1 MIKSAL
7 RRAEEVSFRAFLR
20 RTRGFEV
27 GRYFVFT
34 LSRVQCWMLKIFFF
48 INRFYSLLSGR
59 CINNIHL
66 SPATLNI
73 YSEFIYTF
81 FRLSTYNVT
90 NNQTEYNLLI
100 IQYLL
105 IILVLGL
112 NISSIIVTS
121 YYSREREI
129 SLN

>member
-1 MIKSAL
+1 M
-7 RRAEEVSFRAFLR
+7 
-20 RTRGFEV
+20 
-27 GRYFVFT
+27 GRYFVFAP
-34 LSRVQCWMLKIFFF
+34 SRVQCWMLRREDFFFF

-81 FRLSTYNVT
+81 FRSSTYNAT
-90 NNQTEYNLLI
+90 NNQKKYNLLI

-105 IILVLGL
+105 IMLVGL
-112 NISSIIVTS
+112 NISSIDNAI
-121 YYSREREI
+121 
-129 SLN
+129 